1 MDTLSLF
8 DMPKYTITPEA
19 AAIYEEYP
27 RKIAKPAACTA
38 IIRAVKK
45 HGFDHVL
52 EKTRQ
57 FARKVRDS
65 AEDLKFIPYPATFF
79 NQERYNDDFD
89 AMFPAHVGRP
99 LSLQQ
104 RRHACDQLIAE
115 NDKALE
121 KLRLPDV
128 SRYQNGADN
137 PKYKKELQETISR
150 RTELKNEQCRLKA
163 QLKDILKQM
172 L

>member
-1 MDTLSLF
+1 MHTLSLF
-8 DMPKYTITPEA
+8 PDMPKYHITPEA
-19 AAIYEEYP
+19 AEIYEHYP

-38 IIRAVKK
+38 IIRAVKR

-52 EKTRQ
+52 TKTRQ
-57 FARKVRDS
+57 FAEKVRDS
-65 AEDLKFIPYPATFF
+65 AKDLQFIPYPATFF
-79 NQERYNDDFD
+79 NQEQYNDDFD
-89 AMFPAHVGRP
+89 AMFPTPRP
-99 LSLQQ
+99 SLQQ
-104 RRHACDQLIAE
+104 RRRACEQLIEE
-115 NDKALE
+115 NDRVLE

-128 SRYQNGADN
+128 NRYQNGPDN
-137 PKYKKELQETISR
+137 PRYKKELQETISR